1 MSDKAGI
8 HDPRPADPRP
18 QEPAPEYPQK
28 PIDAPGLERE
38 MTPRADHGEESYRGF
53 DRLTGRAAL
62 ITGGDSGIG
71 RAVALAF
78 AREGA
83 DVAISYLP
91 EEEEDAQE
99 TRRWIEAAGRRALLL
114 PGDIQDEQW
123 CRSLVDAVFDA
134 FGHLDILVNNA
145 AYQMTHDSIE
155 EFSTEEF
162 DRTFKTNVYAMFWL
176 CRAALPRMQAG
187 ATIIN
192 TASIQA
198 YDPSPNLLAYAPTK
212 GAIVNFTKALSQM
225 AMKQGVRVN
234 AVAPGPVWTPL
245 IPSTMP
251 EEKVRDFGGDTAFQR
266 AAQPVELAPLFVFLA
281 SNEARFVTGE
291 VYGATGGQSPY

>member
-1 MSDKAGI
+1 VSETGI
-8 HDPRPADPRP
+8 HDPRPVDPRP
-18 QEPAPEYPQK
+18 QEPAPEYPQQ
-28 PIDAPGLERE
+28 PLEAPGLDRD
-38 MTPRADHGEESYRGF
+38 MTPRADHGEQSYRGF
-53 DRLTGRAAL
+53 ARLTDRAAL

-114 PGDIQDEQW
+114 PGDIRDEQW
-123 CRSLVDAVFDA
+123 CRSLVDAVFEA
-134 FGHLDILVNNA
+134 FGRLDVLVNNA
-145 AYQMTHDSIE
+145 AYQMTHDWIE

-176 CRAALPRMQAG
+176 CRAALPRMEAG

-192 TASIQA
+192 TASRQA
-198 YDPSPNLLAYAPTK
+198 YSPSPNLLAYAPTK

-225 AMKQGVRVN
+225 AMRKGVRVN

-251 EEKVRDFGGDTAFQR
+251 EDKVRQFGADTSFQR